1 MPNDSDNDSKLYQ
14 ELFWNPGVKIK
25 ELPFMPFTEKKAN
38 QIGNFC
44 METQIIQMQ
53 LNIVF
58 KNLLNTI
65 LNTIK
70 NLLLVVIL
78 TYIMYV

>member
-1 MPNDSDNDSKLYQ
+1 
-14 ELFWNPGVKIK
+14 
-25 ELPFMPFTEKKAN
+25 MPFTEKKAN
-38 QIGNFC
+38 PIGNFC

-70 NLLLVVIL
+70 NLLMVVIL
-78 TYIMYV
+78 TSIMYV

>member
-1 MPNDSDNDSKLYQ
+1 MSNDSGNNSKLYQ

-25 ELPFMPFTEKKAN
+25 ELPFMTFIKKTAN

-58 KNLLNTI
+58 KHLRI
-65 LNTIK
+65 S
-70 NLLLVVIL
+70 
-78 TYIMYV
+78 